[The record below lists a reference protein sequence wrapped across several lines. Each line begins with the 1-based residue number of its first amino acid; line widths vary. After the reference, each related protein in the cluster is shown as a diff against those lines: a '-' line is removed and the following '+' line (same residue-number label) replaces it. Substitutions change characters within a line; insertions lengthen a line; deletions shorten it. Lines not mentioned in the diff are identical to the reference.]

1 MSDIVTFSFEN
12 IDFRAVDQN
21 GEFWFLGID
30 VCKALGISNHRDAIR
45 RLADDEK
52 NTVAIADGIPG
63 NPNRTIINEPGVYRL
78 IFTSRVE
85 GAEKF
90 KRWLAHEV
98 LPAIR
103 KTGRYDMANGNEN
116 SIREEELATR
126 EAELNSRENAIRNEE
141 VKIWK
146 SWHEINKAVL
156 DEVNTLIHKKNEVTD
171 LRKATVRGLITH
183 STLSNKEICNLVNG
197 FGFARLRT
205 PECVPEIVAYH
216 RRMIAEEAKRG
227 DDGKTPTSH

>member
-12 IDFRAVDQN
+12 IDFRAVDRY
-21 GEFWFLGID
+21 GEFWFLGVD

-103 KTGRYDMANGNEN
+103 KAGHYDAVSSSKEHEGEVTKELAAK
-116 SIREEELATR
+116 SEELR
-126 EAELNSRENAIRNEE
+126 NLELDLYRGWHELNTARADDYAKAVENHNNIVSLQKATADALAKHSSLSDAEISRI
-141 VKIWK
+141 
-146 SWHEINKAVL
+146 INKVHNG
-156 DEVNTLIHKKNEVTD
+156 EKCPPEFVTFRRR
-171 LRKATVRGLITH
+171 L
-183 STLSNKEICNLVNG
+183 LSE
-197 FGFARLRT
+197 RT
-205 PECVPEIVAYH
+205 KQNV
-216 RRMIAEEAKRG
+216 
-227 DDGKTPTSH
+227 